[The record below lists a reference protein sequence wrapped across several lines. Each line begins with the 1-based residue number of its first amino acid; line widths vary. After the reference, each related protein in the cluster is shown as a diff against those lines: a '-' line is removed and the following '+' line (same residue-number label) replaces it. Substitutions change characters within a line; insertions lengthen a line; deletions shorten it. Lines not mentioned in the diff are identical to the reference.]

1 MILDQK
7 QTTIAYRCPDCGS
20 IVRSVVGIF
29 SLSAEMIKLKC
40 PCGGSA
46 LDIVYTKDKKIRLT
60 VPCLVCPSP
69 HSYLISSNAFFE
81 REIFTLACTYSG
93 LDVFFAG
100 TEAEVDRAVAASEA
114 ELIEL
119 AGEDALEALAH
130 TRSEEELIDPQVL
143 EVIMYVLK
151 ELEDE
156 GNIHCGC
163 EDGGD
168 YELQLGDESV
178 FIVCKKCGKEYEI
191 RANSVTAAQ
200 DFLNADE
207 ITLR

>member
-7 QTTIAYRCPDCGS
+7 QTAIAYRCPHCGS

-29 SLSAEMIKLKC
+29 TLSADMIRLKC
-40 PCGGSA
+40 PCGESA
-46 LDIVYTKDKKIRLT
+46 LDLVYTKDKKIRIT

-69 HSYLISSNAFFE
+69 HSYLISSDAFFS
-81 REIFTLACTYSG
+81 RECFNLACTYTG
-93 LDVFFAG
+93 LDLFFSG
-100 TEAEVDRAVAASEA
+100 TESEVDRAIAEAEA

-119 AGEDALEALAH
+119 AGDDALEALSK
-130 TRSEEELIDPQVL
+130 TRGEEDLADPQVL
-143 EVIMYVLK
+143 EVIMYVVK

-163 EDGGD
+163 EDGGE

-178 FIVCKKCGKEYEI
+178 FVVCKKCGREYEVK
-191 RANSVTAAQ
+191 ANSVAAAQ
-200 DFLNADE
+200 AFLEADE
-207 ITLR
+207 ITLT